1 MNRVAVPAGVV
12 RKRAAV
18 PRMFTKP
25 MNDRPMPTAKH
36 LEDCWPHLISGF
48 QTSADMLW
56 RGEEPSAN
64 FLRYSMALRVLRSRE
79 AREEQWDSCGGS

>member
-12 RKRAAV
+12 GKRAAV

-36 LEDCWPHLISGF
+36 LEGLLATFDQRVPD
-48 QTSADMLW
+48 SAGMLW

-64 FLRYSMALRVLRSRE
+64 LLR
-79 AREEQWDSCGGS
+79 

>member
-12 RKRAAV
+12 GKRAAV

-25 MNDRPMPTAKH
+25 MNDRPMPMAKH
-36 LEDCWPHLISGF
+36 LEGLLATFDQRVPD
-48 QTSADMLW
+48 SAGMLW

-64 FLRYSMALRVLRSRE
+64 LLRYSMVLRAKE
-79 AREEQWDSCGGS
+79 AREDQWDSCGGS